1 MGRPSLLFRKGVNMV
16 DSITKLWSFLT
27 VFFSSAVFTDNV
39 FLALIVLMS
48 IFGMIY
54 IFMRFF
60 DPDTWRW

>member
-1 MGRPSLLFRKGVNMV
+1 MIDAIS
-16 DSITKLWSFLT
+16 KLWSFLT
-27 VFFSSAVFTDNV
+27 VFFSSTVFADDV
-39 FLALIVLMS
+39 FLTLIVLMS